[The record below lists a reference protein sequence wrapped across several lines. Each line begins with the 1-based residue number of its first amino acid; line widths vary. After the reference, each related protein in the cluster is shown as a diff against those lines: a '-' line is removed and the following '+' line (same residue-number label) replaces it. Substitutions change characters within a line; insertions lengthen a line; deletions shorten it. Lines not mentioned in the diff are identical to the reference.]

1 MASKLQVIA
10 LVRALVRTE
19 GAAILA
25 SMKRL
30 MLPSA
35 LTALGL
41 LAGCA
46 ELQPASAPVE
56 APAAAA
62 PTPAPQ
68 PVAQPAPPPPSGAA
82 SAEAL
87 DTTTPEQRAA
97 ATAAPEPVGEQR
109 LGTTVASLGSPAD
122 PGLWIETPLVSSV
135 AQGRVEAANGKSVKL
150 ELRPSGGASGSGSEI
165 SLPAMRLLEVPLT
178 DLPELTVYR
187 G

>member
-1 MASKLQVIA
+1 ML
-10 LVRALVRTE
+10 RRMT
-19 GAAILA
+19 
-25 SMKRL
+25 RL
-30 MLPSA
+30 ILPSA
-35 LTALGL
+35 LTALAL
-41 LAGCA
+41 LSACA
-46 ELQPASAPVE
+46 EVQQASAPVD
-56 APAAAA
+56 APAPSAA
-62 PTPAPQ
+62 PSASTAPQ
-68 PVAQPAPPPPSGAA
+68 AAVQAAPPPPPAAA

-97 ATAAPEPVGEQR
+97 ATAAPEPAGEQA

-135 AQGRVEAANGKSVKL
+135 SQGRVEAANGKSVKL
-150 ELRPSGGASGSGSEI
+150 ELRPSGGAAGSGSEI

>member
-1 MASKLQVIA
+1 M
-10 LVRALVRTE
+10 T
-19 GAAILA
+19 
-25 SMKRL
+25 RL
-30 MLPSA
+30 MIPTA

-41 LAGCA
+41 LAACA
-46 ELQPASAPVE
+46 ELQPANAPVE
-56 APAAAA
+56 AQAPAAQ
-62 PTPAPQ
+62 TPAPQ
-68 PVAQPAPPPPSGAA
+68 PVAQPAPPPPAPSGGA

-97 ATAAPEPVGEQR
+97 ATAAPEPAGEQR